1 MYLIKTI
8 DENYKLDNSVSH
20 ELGYINIFWRNY
32 FGDMGQLKCG
42 PFRSLQASGPS
53 GQDTKTTVDKKEIE
67 VQLLGQGK
75 VSLELERP
83 QKVTFRLHNQTER
96 QMKLQLQINEST
108 QSDIVICGCYP

>member
-75 VSLELERP
+75 VSL
-83 QKVTFRLHNQTER
+83 
-96 QMKLQLQINEST
+96 
-108 QSDIVICGCYP
+108 